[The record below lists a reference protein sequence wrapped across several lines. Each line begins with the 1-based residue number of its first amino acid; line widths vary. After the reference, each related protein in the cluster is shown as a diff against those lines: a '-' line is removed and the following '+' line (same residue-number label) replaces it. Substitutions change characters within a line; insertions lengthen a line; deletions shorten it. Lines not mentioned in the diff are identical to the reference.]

1 MDIQPYLQEVYEQF
15 KKQIEESPEDILR
28 LKDCSFEG
36 KGKIDY
42 TDELIQELYILRYS
56 FAYSFE
62 YYVMYSKILDL
73 FEGADHLNVL
83 SLGCGPMT
91 DYWSFCRAFSEK
103 SQWIPRENV
112 SYAGVD
118 LIDWKHKMPGDDKI
132 KWEYVQ
138 SDFLQYAKSADL
150 SDTDIFFFPKSI
162 CEVDLF
168 QDMPKLCDSLK
179 RNLKKERII
188 FGITLRNEYDEDRV
202 KSICDA
208 LKSNGYQSTII
219 ENADYKNGEDEKTKK
234 PKYQAIYT
242 ASNREFKYP
251 NDVKDNLLNLS
262 KKAAIDDK
270 DKAEE
275 LHDALDRS
283 PILTASKINYRI
295 VVFERKK
302 T

>member
-62 YYVMYSKILDL
+62 YYVMYSKILEY

-91 DYWSFCRAFSEK
+91 DYWSFCRAFGK
-103 SQWIPRENV
+103 ILPWISRDNV
-112 SYAGVD
+112 SYTGVD
-118 LIDWKHKMPGDDKI
+118 LIDWNYKMQGDEKI
-132 KWEYVQ
+132 KWKYVQ
-138 SDFLQYAKSADL
+138 NDFLQYVDSNDL

-188 FGITLRNEYDEDRV
+188 FGITMRNNYDENRV
-202 KSICDA
+202 NQICDA
-208 LKSNGYQSTII
+208 LAAKGYQSTVI
-219 ENADYKNGEDEKTKK
+219 ENADYQKNKDEETDK
-234 PKYQAIYT
+234 PKYMAIYC
-242 ASNREFKYP
+242 ASNREFKFPDGLSYFL
-251 NDVKDNLLNLS
+251 NHLTDNV
-262 KKAAIDDK
+262 AIDEK
-270 DKAEE
+270 DKTEK
-275 LHDALDRS
+275 LRKDLDRS
-283 PILTASKINYRI
+283 PILTASQINYRI
-295 VVFERKK
+295 VVFERNK